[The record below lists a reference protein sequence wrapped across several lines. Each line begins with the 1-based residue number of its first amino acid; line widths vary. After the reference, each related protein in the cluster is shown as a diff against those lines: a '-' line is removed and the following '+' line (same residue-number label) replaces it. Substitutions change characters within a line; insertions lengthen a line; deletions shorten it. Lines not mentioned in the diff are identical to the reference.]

1 MLRSRRLVGLV
12 VVGAL
17 ACSSAVSVATTFGA
31 EPSNPSQ
38 VIQNL
43 IAQLNHQPPT
53 AVVATTTSAPAP
65 ALAPVSAPVPAPAP
79 PAVLNPE
86 PEVAPAPP
94 APPAPAP
101 APAAGTS
108 SPAVPMAEGALTY
121 DTFPA
126 FAANLGYEC
135 KKISDS
141 TWQIDASRGTFNMT
155 VNVLFDAK
163 HEVVWF
169 FTYLREVP
177 DLSKVP
183 AEAYRR
189 LLESNMTI
197 GPSHFY
203 MSKAKLF
210 MGRALENHHV
220 TSVKFRREL
229 DQFFL
234 DCQATES
241 LWSVEKWNEIAT
253 PVTTTSAGPA
263 PSLPSS

>member
-1 MLRSRRLVGLV
+1 V
-12 VVGAL
+12 
-17 ACSSAVSVATTFGA
+17 CSSD
-31 EPSNPSQ
+31 
-38 VIQNL
+38 L
-43 IAQLNHQPPT
+43 QPPGT
-53 AVVATTTSAPAP
+53 PTSSTTPAT
-65 ALAPVSAPVPAPAP
+65 
-79 PAVLNPE
+79 
-86 PEVAPAPP
+86 
-94 APPAPAP
+94 PPAPAP
-101 APAAGTS
+101 APAPPVVNPE
-108 SPAVPMAEGALTY
+108 PAVNPAPPASAADGVLTY
-121 DTFPA
+121 DNFPA

-141 TWQIDASRGTFNMT
+141 TWQIDASRGTFNMS
-155 VNVLFDAK
+155 VNVLFDSK

-169 FTYLREVP
+169 FTFLREVP
-177 DLSKVP
+177 DLDKVP

-210 MGRALENHHV
+210 IGRALENHDV

-234 DCQATES
+234 DCQSTEK
-241 LWSVEKWNEIAT
+241 LWSVEKWNEI
-253 PVTTTSAGPA
+253 TTATSAGPA

>member
-1 MLRSRRLVGLV
+1 MFRSRRLVGLV

-17 ACSSAVSVATTFGA
+17 ACSSVASTFAA
-31 EPSNPSQ
+31 EPANPSQ

-43 IAQLNHQPPT
+43 IAQLNNQPQVTP
-53 AVVATTTSAPAP
+53 VSTTTSAPAP
-65 ALAPVSAPVPAPAP
+65 MPAPAPAPAP
-79 PAVLNPE
+79 PVLNPE
-86 PEVAPAPP
+86 PAVAPAPLAPP

-101 APAAGTS
+101 APAPAAGTS
-108 SPAVPMAEGALTY
+108 APATPPAEGALTF
-121 DTFPA
+121 DSFPA

-141 TWQIDASRGTFNMT
+141 TWQIDASRGNFNMT

-210 MGRALENHHV
+210 MGRAIENDHV

>member
-1 MLRSRRLVGLV
+1 MLRSRRLVGFVLSGAIACTSLV
-12 VVGAL
+12 
-17 ACSSAVSVATTFGA
+17 SAATSYAA
-31 EPSNPSQ
+31 EPTNPSS

-43 IAQLNHQPPT
+43 IATLNNRPPATTT
-53 AVVATTTSAPAP
+53 AATTSAPAP
-65 ALAPVSAPVPAPAP
+65 APAPAP
-79 PAVLNPE
+79 PAPAVPNPE
-86 PEVAPAPP
+86 PTVAPA
-94 APPAPAP
+94 
-101 APAAGTS
+101 APAAPGTS
-108 SPAVPMAEGALTY
+108 APAASAADGVLTY
-121 DTFPA
+121 DNFPA
-126 FAANLGYEC
+126 FAANLGYDC

-141 TWQIDASRGTFNMT
+141 TWQIDASRGSFNMT
-155 VNVLFDAK
+155 VNVLFDTK

-169 FTYLREVP
+169 FTFLREVP
-177 DLSKVP
+177 DLNKVP

-210 MGRALENHHV
+210 LGRALENHHV

-234 DCQATES
+234 DCQATEN

-253 PVTTTSAGPA
+253 PETTTSAGPA

>member
-17 ACSSAVSVATTFGA
+17 ACSSVATTFGA

-43 IAQLNHQPPT
+43 IAQLNNQPQAT
-53 AVVATTTSAPAP
+53 TGATTTS
-65 ALAPVSAPVPAPAP
+65 VPAPAP
-79 PAVLNPE
+79 APAVTPAPAPPVLSPE
-86 PEVAPAPP
+86 PVVAPAPP
-94 APPAPAP
+94 APPAPLAPTPAP
-101 APAAGTS
+101 APMPGSTAT
-108 SPAVPMAEGALTY
+108 AVPLAEGALTY

-203 MSKAKLF
+203 MSKAQLF
-210 MGRALENHHV
+210 MGRALENDHV